1 MQAGVLR
8 SSELTFST
16 TRPPDRPGV
25 ETLLPKLGVRVG
37 SEGTH
42 LLEAYP
48 TVPLAAVGGS
58 LELHRAPSRLREI
71 KGTRPR
77 APPCPL
83 SFHIPVFALRTIPR
97 TCSYLLIC
105 HPTHTPVFQ
114 KQQIQINLQSQSW
127 PRKFY
132 LKFDFLFR
140 SFLNNYD
147 FRGVE

>member
-58 LELHRAPSRLREI
+58 LELHCAPSRLSQGN
-71 KGTRPR
+71 KGDETTRP
-77 APPCPL
+77 PL
-83 SFHIPVFALRTIPR
+83 SPLFSHPSFRFKDYP
-97 TCSYLLIC
+97 SY
-105 HPTHTPVFQ
+105 V
-114 KQQIQINLQSQSW
+114 
-127 PRKFY
+127 
-132 LKFDFLFR
+132 FLFTNMSPNTYTR
-140 SFLNNYD
+140 FSETTNTNKSPITILA
-147 FRGVE
+147 